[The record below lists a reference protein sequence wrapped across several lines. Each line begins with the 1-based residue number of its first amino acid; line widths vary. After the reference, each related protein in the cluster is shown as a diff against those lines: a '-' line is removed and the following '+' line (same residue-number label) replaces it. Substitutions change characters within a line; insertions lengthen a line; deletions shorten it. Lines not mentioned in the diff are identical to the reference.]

1 MSIQVIGAGFGRTGT
16 KSLQLALEILNFNQ
30 CYHMEVLLRNPNHV
44 IQWENAYLENPVEWD
59 IIFKDYKAIVDF
71 PGSIYY
77 KELAQHYPDAKVV
90 LTIRDPE
97 SWYKS
102 ALKTIFSFDPGV
114 KLKLKMLL
122 KIPFSSVARNLLKV
136 VSLNDKSIWRKFFE
150 GKFKDH
156 DYVIS
161 KFNSHIVEVKQ
172 TIPENRLLV
181 FEVKDGWE
189 PLCKF
194 LNLPIPNIPFPN
206 TNSGKDFH
214 SWARGI
220 VRDVLK

>member
-30 CYHMEVLLRNPNHV
+30 CYHMEALLRNPDHV
-44 IQWENAYLENPVEWD
+44 IQWKNAYLENPVEWEF
-59 IIFKDYKAIVDF
+59 IFKDYKAIVDF

-77 KELAQHYPDAKVV
+77 KELAQHYPDAKVI

-122 KIPFSSVARNLLKV
+122 KLPFSSTARNLLKV
-136 VSLNDKSIWRKFFE
+136 VTLNDKSIWGKFFE

-161 KFNSHIVEVKQ
+161 KFNSHIEEVKQ

-189 PLCKF
+189 PLCEF

-214 SWARGI
+214 SWARDI
-220 VRDVLK
+220 VSDVLK

>member
-1 MSIQVIGAGFGRTGT
+1 MSIQIIGAGFGRTGT
-16 KSLQLALEILNFNQ
+16 KSLQLALEVLNFHK
-30 CYHMEVLLRNPNHV
+30 CYHMESLLRNPRHV
-44 IQWENAYLENPVEWD
+44 SQWNNAYLEKPVDWNF
-59 IIFKDYKAIVDF
+59 IFKNYKAIVDF
-71 PGSIYY
+71 PGSMYY
-77 KELAQHYPDAKVV
+77 KELAKHYPEAKVI

-97 SWYKS
+97 NWYKS
-102 ALKTIFSFDPGV
+102 ALKTIFSFDPGA

-122 KIPFSSVARNLLKV
+122 KLPFSRKARNLLKV
-136 VSLNDKSIWRKFFE
+136 VTLNDKSIWNKFFE

-156 DYVIS
+156 DYAVS
-161 KFNSHIVEVKQ
+161 KFNSHIEEVKQ

-189 PLCKF
+189 PLCDF

-206 TNSGKDFH
+206 TNAGEDFH
-214 SWARGI
+214 TWARGI